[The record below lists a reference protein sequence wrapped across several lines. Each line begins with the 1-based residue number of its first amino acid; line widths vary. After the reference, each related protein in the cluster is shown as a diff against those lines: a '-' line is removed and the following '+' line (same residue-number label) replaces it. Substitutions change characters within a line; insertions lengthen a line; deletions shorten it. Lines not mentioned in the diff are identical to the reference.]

1 MFLVFTDVY
10 KNDEDSKDF
19 EDMFCD
25 NLEESDSMD
34 LSDIDDGGL
43 EELNNLD
50 DIDFEDLKGD
60 FDE

>member
-1 MFLVFTDVY
+1 
-10 KNDEDSKDF
+10 
-19 EDMFCD
+19 MFCD